1 MDFFNTSLYLD
12 LVQLNDL
19 VKRIKSV
26 EVFINATDN
35 QMTNIIKVIRT
46 QNITVL
52 QAASAQLLE
61 MIGIIKNLVEMAQNN
76 VNSTQNSLAGS
87 MLSTLISNYIK
98 DFFSSGN

>member
-1 MDFFNTSLYLD
+1 MD

>member
-1 MDFFNTSLYLD
+1 MD

-46 QNITVL
+46 HNITAL

>member
-1 MDFFNTSLYLD
+1 MDFSNTSLYLD

>member
-1 MDFFNTSLYLD
+1 MD

-46 QNITVL
+46 QNITAL